1 MNKKKGI
8 RLAVLFL
15 SAAFSVE
22 MNAQQT
28 YQELEQITVNEQV
41 TTVVTASEPIH
52 FVDVST
58 DKIAGDKPI
67 DNTVRFKPKTRKSCP
82 RKECVIPILL
92 SRSPRKI

>member
-41 TTVVTASEPIH
+41 TTVVTCSL
-52 FVDVST
+52 
-58 DKIAGDKPI
+58 
-67 DNTVRFKPKTRKSCP
+67 TVICS
-82 RKECVIPILL
+82 
-92 SRSPRKI
+92 SS